1 MWQMLLLSLVFAG
14 EPEGKTP
21 SEEPLVS
28 EEAPEAAEVAEAA
41 ESVEAGSPE
50 AESPAAESPEA
61 ESPEAEPEPEAVD
74 PFAWMPG
81 RVSESSPHY
90 DLEVLYAELK
100 YEEATRIARER
111 LAANP
116 DDVKLHW
123 MIIRSLYEKGEQFPR
138 TDESVD
144 KRAIYQEMIDISEHG
159 LSIAPDDPHML
170 FARGLALGRMGTHRG
185 VLASLFSA
193 KEIED
198 SWVRA
203 AVSGHEYASIKG
215 NEQMPCDVFLG
226 LGIYYRLVP
235 DWWIVKLLAGTRGSL
250 PKSIDW
256 LERANTCAPRR
267 IRVLKEL
274 GVSYMCQGH
283 KTKNPELIEKGKETI
298 KQYFDVEPL
307 KPTEHTD
314 MKHGRWL
321 LENTKEA
328 CEYSRD
334 GQQDLD
340 REKLDTP

>member
-1 MWQMLLLSLVFAG
+1 MWQLLLISLVFAG
-14 EPEGKTP
+14 EPEAETP
-21 SEEPLVS
+21 SEAPVVS
-28 EEAPEAAEVAEAA
+28 EDEAAPADGEATDEVAVPAGEPEAAEPAP
-41 ESVEAGSPE
+41 ESV
-50 AESPAAESPEA
+50 
-61 ESPEAEPEPEAVD
+61 D
-74 PFAWMPG
+74 PHAWMPG
-81 RVSESSPHY
+81 RVNESSPHY
-90 DLEVLYAELK
+90 DLEVKYGELE
-100 YEEATRIARER
+100 YDEAARIALER

-116 DDVKLHW
+116 DDLTLHW

-138 TDESVD
+138 TDDSVD
-144 KRAIYQEMIDISEHG
+144 KGAIYQEMIDISEHG
-159 LSIAPDDPHML
+159 LSLAPDDPHML

-193 KEIED
+193 KEIEQ
-198 SWVRA
+198 SWLAA
-203 AVSGHEYASIKG
+203 AVSGYEYASIKG
-215 NEQMPCDVFLG
+215 NEQMPCDVYLG

-256 LERANTCAPRR
+256 LERANSCAPKR

-283 KTKNPELIEKGKETI
+283 KTKNPELIEKGKATI
-298 KQYFDVEPL
+298 QQYFDVAPL

-334 GQQDLD
+334 GQQNLD
-340 REKLDTP
+340 REKLDSP